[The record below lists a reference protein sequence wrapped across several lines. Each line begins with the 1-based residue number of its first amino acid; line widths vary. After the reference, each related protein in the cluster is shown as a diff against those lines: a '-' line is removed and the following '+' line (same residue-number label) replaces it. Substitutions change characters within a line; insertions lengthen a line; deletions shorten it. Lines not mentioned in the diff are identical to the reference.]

1 MSSKKTKKSV
11 SSRRKLRQRTKELRQ
26 AINSMAFVSSG
37 TLHTRTKVCGR
48 KNCRCATDPDARH
61 GPYHEWNRREQGRLV
76 HHIVTPQ
83 QAKLVERAIRNLRE
97 IQRLLAE
104 WERQTVAEILNRDPA
119 DLYEVHE
126 KKDK

>member
-1 MSSKKTKKSV
+1 
-11 SSRRKLRQRTKELRQ
+11 
-26 AINSMAFVSSG
+26 MAFVSSG

-61 GPYHEWNRREQGRLV
+61 GPYHEWGRREQGRLV

-83 QAKLVERAIRNLRE
+83 QAKLVERAIGNYRE

-104 WERQTVAEILNRDPA
+104 WERQTIAEILNREFDEIA
-119 DLYEVHE
+119 EVQ
-126 KKDK
+126 KKKEQ